1 VKRGTGSQVLIHYT
15 EESRETVKEKE
26 VGKQIR
32 GGGQLSVEDGK
43 NMMITGLES
52 SWSEGMLGVEDES
65 SDELDIQQLALDAA
79 GPSGIGSQKRLK
91 LEDGQ
96 ASGQSP
102 GAALG
107 ILPAKPAKAAKPTS
121 RKEKEALAKA
131 EKDAAK
137 KQAKEDKALQE
148 ELAKEQAAAQLQ
160 ADQKAQQ
167 VDLAECLLG

>member
-1 VKRGTGSQVLIHYT
+1 MKRGTGSQVLIHYT

-26 VGKQIR
+26 IGKQIR

-43 NMMITGLES
+43 KMMITGLES

-65 SDELDIQQLALDAA
+65 EDDLEPALDAA
-79 GPSGIGSQKRLK
+79 GSSGMGSQKRLK

-96 ASGQSP
+96 ASGQSS

-107 ILPAKPAKAAKPTS
+107 VLPAKPAKAANPTW

>member
-26 VGKQIR
+26 IGKQIR

-43 NMMITGLES
+43 KMMITGLES

-65 SDELDIQQLALDAA
+65 EDDLEPALDAA
-79 GPSGIGSQKRLK
+79 GSSGMGSQKRLK

-96 ASGQSP
+96 ASGQSS

-107 ILPAKPAKAAKPTS
+107 VLPAKPAKAAKPPS
-121 RKEKEALAKA
+121 KKEKEALAKA

-148 ELAKEQAAAQLQ
+148 ELAKEQAAAAIQ

>member
-1 VKRGTGSQVLIHYT
+1 MKRGTGSQVLIHYT

-26 VGKQIR
+26 IGKQIR

-43 NMMITGLES
+43 KMMITGLES

-65 SDELDIQQLALDAA
+65 EDDLEPALDAA
-79 GPSGIGSQKRLK
+79 GSSGMGSQKRLK

-96 ASGQSP
+96 ASGQSS

-107 ILPAKPAKAAKPTS
+107 VLPAKPAKAAKPPS
-121 RKEKEALAKA
+121 KKEKEALAKA

>member
-26 VGKQIR
+26 IGKQIR

-43 NMMITGLES
+43 KMMITGLES

-65 SDELDIQQLALDAA
+65 EDDLEPALDAA
-79 GPSGIGSQKRLK
+79 GSSGMGSQKRLK

-96 ASGQSP
+96 ASGQSS

-107 ILPAKPAKAAKPTS
+107 VLPAKPAKAAKPPS
-121 RKEKEALAKA
+121 KKEKEAFAKA

-148 ELAKEQAAAQLQ
+148 ELAKEQAAAAIQ

>member
-26 VGKQIR
+26 IGKQIR

-43 NMMITGLES
+43 KMMITGLES

-65 SDELDIQQLALDAA
+65 EDDLEPALDAA
-79 GPSGIGSQKRLK
+79 GSSGMGSQKRLK

-96 ASGQSP
+96 ASGQSS

-107 ILPAKPAKAAKPTS
+107 VLPAKPAKAAKPPS
-121 RKEKEALAKA
+121 KKEKEALAKA

-137 KQAKEDKALQE
+137 KQANEDKALQE
-148 ELAKEQAAAQLQ
+148 ELAKEQAAAAIQ

>member
-1 VKRGTGSQVLIHYT
+1 MKRGTGSQVLIHYT

-43 NMMITGLES
+43 KMMITGLES

-65 SDELDIQQLALDAA
+65 EDDLEPALDAA
-79 GPSGIGSQKRLK
+79 GSSGMGSQKRLK

-96 ASGQSP
+96 ASGQSS

-107 ILPAKPAKAAKPTS
+107 VLPAKPAKAAKPPS
-121 RKEKEALAKA
+121 KKEKEALAKA

-148 ELAKEQAAAQLQ
+148 ELAKEQAAAAIQ

>member
-96 ASGQSP
+96 AP

>member
-1 VKRGTGSQVLIHYT
+1 
-15 EESRETVKEKE
+15 
-26 VGKQIR
+26 
-32 GGGQLSVEDGK
+32 
-43 NMMITGLES
+43 
-52 SWSEGMLGVEDES
+52 LGV
-65 SDELDIQQLALDAA
+65 
-79 GPSGIGSQKRLK
+79 
-91 LEDGQ
+91 
-96 ASGQSP
+96 
-102 GAALG
+102 
-107 ILPAKPAKAAKPTS
+107 LPAKPAKAANPTS

>member
-91 LEDGQ
+91 LEDGH
-96 ASGQSP
+96 AS

-121 RKEKEALAKA
+121 KKEKETFAKA
-131 EKDAAK
+131 ERRAAK
-137 KQAKEDKALQE
+137 KAAEEHKALQE

>member
-1 VKRGTGSQVLIHYT
+1 MKRGTGSQVLIHYT

-43 NMMITGLES
+43 KMMITGLES

-65 SDELDIQQLALDAA
+65 EDDLEPALDAA
-79 GPSGIGSQKRLK
+79 GSSGMGSQKRLK

-96 ASGQSP
+96 ASGQSS

-107 ILPAKPAKAAKPTS
+107 VLPAKPAKAAKPPS
-121 RKEKEALAKA
+121 KKEKEALAKA

-137 KQAKEDKALQE
+137 KQANEDKALQE
-148 ELAKEQAAAQLQ
+148 ELAKEQAAAAIQ

>member
-43 NMMITGLES
+43 KMMITGLGS

-65 SDELDIQQLALDAA
+65 EDDLEPALDAA
-79 GPSGIGSQKRLK
+79 GSSGMGSQKRLK

-96 ASGQSP
+96 ASGQSS

-107 ILPAKPAKAAKPTS
+107 VLPAKPAKAANPTS

>member
-26 VGKQIR
+26 IGKQIR

-43 NMMITGLES
+43 KMMITGLES

-65 SDELDIQQLALDAA
+65 EDDLEPALDAA
-79 GPSGIGSQKRLK
+79 GSSGMGSQKRLK

-96 ASGQSP
+96 ASGQSS

-107 ILPAKPAKAAKPTS
+107 VLPAKPAKAAKPPS
-121 RKEKEALAKA
+121 KKEKEAFAKA

-137 KQAKEDKALQE
+137 KQANEDKALQE
-148 ELAKEQAAAQLQ
+148 ELAKEQAAAAIQ